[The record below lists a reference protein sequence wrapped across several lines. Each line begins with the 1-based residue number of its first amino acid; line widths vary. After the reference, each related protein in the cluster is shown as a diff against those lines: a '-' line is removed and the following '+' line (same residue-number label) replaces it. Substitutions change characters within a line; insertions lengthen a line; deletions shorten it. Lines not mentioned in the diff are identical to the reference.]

1 MWKINE
7 RAGLELPN
15 ELTDALKAVN
25 EVTYPNITVLNVLL
39 AAPVTTATV
48 ERTIQHW
55 HMLKQISVAR

>member
-25 EVTYPNITVLNVLL
+25 EVTYPKISTVLNVLL

-55 HMLKQISVAR
+55 HMLKQISVA